1 MDDID
6 PYAFAGN
13 VDRSPVEASEVKK
26 PEYASSTNQ
35 KIVKFGACN
44 QHIYEIWSWE
54 KVQY

>member
-26 PEYASSTNQ
+26 PEYASSTNE
-35 KIVKFGACN
+35 KIVKFGARN
-44 QHIYEIWSWE
+44 QHIYEIWS
-54 KVQY
+54 